1 MAELLAASLF
11 VVGYLA
17 IALEH
22 RFFISK
28 AATAIVLAV
37 ALWIVA
43 SLVLPAEA
51 IVHSLQESS
60 VDIFGIMVF
69 LLTAMTL
76 VEVLVHYHFFDVIEQ
91 WLRRHNWTPYMMS
104 WVITFVTFF
113 LSAFLDN
120 LTTTIVMIQIARR
133 LFPKEEQL
141 PMAAL
146 IVIAANAGGAFSPI
160 GDVTTIMLWFA
171 EKFTAW
177 QVISQGFLPAIA
189 LTAVSAAFILRH
201 IRSSQLLAPE
211 QETIYHL
218 SRSDRGIIVMTMASF
233 LLPLAASSFHLPPY
247 LGLLAGLGI
256 VWLLIDIAKQARP
269 QPTHLDAHIKNFLQ
283 KTDIE
288 SIQFFVG
295 ILLAVGA
302 LHALGLLDV
311 FTHSLLGDAPTPFR
325 LFSAFTGLG
334 LGSAIID
341 NVPLT
346 AAVINSLEGIST
358 TWWVLLALMV
368 GTGGSLLVIGSAA
381 GVVAMGMVEKMTFGR
396 YLRLATLPAL
406 AGFVAG
412 GIIWIGQYMFLFEGV
427 F

>member
-43 SLVLPAEA
+43 SLVLPADSV
-51 IVHSLQESS
+51 VHFLQESS
-60 VDIFGIMVF
+60 VDIFGIMLF

-91 WLRRHNWTPYMMS
+91 WLRRHHWTPYMMG
-104 WVITFVTFF
+104 WVITFLTFF

-133 LFPKEEQL
+133 LFQKDELL

-177 QVISQGFLPAIA
+177 EVISQGVLPSFV
-189 LTAVSAAFILRH
+189 LTAVSAMFLLRY
-201 IRSSQLLAPE
+201 IRSNHLLPRE
-211 QETIYHL
+211 LEKSFRL
-218 SRSDRGIIVMTMASF
+218 SRSDKAIIVITMASF
-233 LLPLAASSFHLPPY
+233 LFPLAASSFNLPPY
-247 LGLLAGLGI
+247 LGLLAGLGL
-256 VWLLIDIAKQARP
+256 VWLLVDLAKQARP
-269 QPTHLDAHIKNFLQ
+269 QQTHLDAHIKTFLQ

-311 FTHSLLGDAPTPFR
+311 LTHGLLGEAPSAGR
-325 LFSAFTGLG
+325 LFSAFVGLG
-334 LGSAIID
+334 AGSAVID

-346 AAVINSLEGIST
+346 AAAISSVQGVSAS
-358 TWWVLLALMV
+358 WWVLLALMV
-368 GTGGSLLVIGSAA
+368 GTGGSMLVIGSAA
-381 GVVAMGMVEKMTFGR
+381 GVVAMGMVEKMTFVR
-396 YLRLATLPAL
+396 YLRLATVPSLI
-406 AGFVAG
+406 GFVAAALVWG
-412 GIIWIGQYMFLFEGV
+412 AQYLLFLQP
-427 F
+427 